1 MALLVNYNDGEWIKN
16 FISNVLTDDDL
27 GLIFDNEYKGNY
39 IFDLAKKAG
48 YTAIEK
54 FTFLIDG
61 ESLGKEES
69 TFVYINE
76 NGKIKEDR
84 TLEKFKRYIM
94 NNKLFTSRL
103 EDLHRERNPNV
114 DFDPPLQPGEY
125 IVVCN
130 GEVKGRFATEGEC
143 AEFIMTTLQQDCVVH
158 RGRFENED
166 PTIRIESL
174 EQKF

>member
-1 MALLVNYNDGEWIKN
+1 
-16 FISNVLTDDDL
+16 
-27 GLIFDNEYKGNY
+27 LIGNY

-84 TLEKFKRYIM
+84 TLEKFKRYI
-94 NNKLFTSRL
+94 NYLR
-103 EDLHRERNPNV
+103 RV
-114 DFDPPLQPGEY
+114 
-125 IVVCN
+125 
-130 GEVKGRFATEGEC
+130 
-143 AEFIMTTLQQDCVVH
+143 
-158 RGRFENED
+158 
-166 PTIRIESL
+166 
-174 EQKF
+174 